1 MTKSSPNKKFFLLN
15 RQPLVL
21 LIFSSVSFLLIL
33 LRLIFL
39 QLLNYESFRKMSDE
53 NRIRLIASQ
62 PIRGR
67 ILDKN
72 GYVLADSRVKYSL
85 IIKPQSVNE
94 SDWEKHKLIISD
106 LLNIDKNFIQTQYF
120 GGLKNQKL
128 AVKIIDDLS
137 VDQLIKF
144 KENEDNLLSF
154 EIATKLIR
162 NYPYKSIAA
171 HVIGYTQPIT
181 DSEYKFLSK
190 KGYKLNDLIGRTGI
204 EYVYEDLIRG
214 EWGGEMVEVNS
225 FGKFQRSLGV
235 KNSRQGN
242 DIELTIDMDLQLVAE
257 EVLKNKKAG
266 AIIVMDP
273 RDGAI
278 KAMASRPTFDLNFF
292 SKDFKPEREYNKL
305 FNSLEK
311 PLFNRALNAYDPGSV
326 WKIVTALAG
335 LESGKFPSDTMLDT
349 KPCITYGSQCFRE
362 HNDLGFGL
370 IGYEDALR
378 VSSNTFFYQ
387 VGYGVGVDEIHKV
400 SRKLGFNS
408 LSGIEISEQENIG
421 LVASSKWAKEGRG
434 WGEPGRTPWVPEDI
448 ASMSIGQFV
457 VQVTPIQI
465 ARAYAAIANG
475 GYLVTPHLVKKDGE
489 FLSDKKRIKID
500 IDPKNIQLIKSGL
513 RKVVESGTG
522 VSINYGVS
530 NLPPVSGKTGTAE
543 DGEGGLDHAWFVCF
557 TPSEKSELVIVAFAQ
572 NTPGGGSV
580 HALPMAREI
589 LKVWNEKKM
598 ILIFSFKVY
607 VFNFFI
613 CKSL

>member
-1 MTKSSPNKKFFLLN
+1 MKNSNFYNKFPSFN
-15 RQPLVL
+15 RQPLVFY
-21 LIFSSVSFLLIL
+21 LITTFTFSLIL
-33 LRLIFL
+33 IRLIFL
-39 QLLNYESFRKMSDE
+39 QLLNHETYKKMSDE
-53 NRIRLIASQ
+53 NRIRLISTQ

-72 GYVLADSRVKYSL
+72 GLILADSRFKYSL
-85 IIKPQSVNE
+85 IIKPQYVSKKAWQKYKSKISKLFNIS
-94 SDWEKHKLIISD
+94 SDSLQKKYSD
-106 LLNIDKNFIQTQYF
+106 
-120 GGLKNQKL
+120 GLKNKNFSITL
-128 AVKIIDDLS
+128 LDDLK
-137 VDQLIKF
+137 VDQVIKF
-144 KENEDNLLSF
+144 KENENILNGL
-154 EIATKLIR
+154 EISTKMIR
-162 NYPYKSIAA
+162 NYPYKTVAS

-181 DSEYKFLSK
+181 DSEFNILSK

-204 EYVYEDLIRG
+204 EFVYEDHIRG
-214 EWGGEMVEVNS
+214 EWGGEMIEVNS
-225 FGKFQRSLGV
+225 SGTFTKSLGI
-235 KNSRQGN
+235 KPSKQGK
-242 DIELTIDMDLQLVAE
+242 DLELTIDLNLQLIAE
-257 EVLKNKKAG
+257 EVLKDKNGG

-278 KAMASRPTFDLNFF
+278 RAMASKPTFDLNFF
-292 SKDFKPEREYNKL
+292 SKEFKPEKEYNAL
-305 FNSLEK
+305 FNSPAK

-326 WKIVTALAG
+326 WKIVTAIAG
-335 LESGKFPSDTMLDT
+335 LESGKFPPETFLET

-362 HNDLGFGL
+362 HNDLGFGT

-387 VGYGVGVDEIHKV
+387 IGYGVGVDEIYNV
-400 SRKLGFNS
+400 SKKLGFAS
-408 LSGIEISEQENIG
+408 LSGIEISEQENVG
-421 LVASSKWAKEGRG
+421 LVASSQWAKKGRG

-475 GYLVTPHLVKKDGE
+475 GYLVTPHLSKKEDQ
-489 FLSDKKRIKID
+489 LLINQKRIKID
-500 IDPKNIQLIKSGL
+500 IDPNNLQLVKNGL

-543 DGEGGLDHAWFVCF
+543 DGEGGSDHAWFVCF
-557 TPSEKSELVIVAFAQ
+557 TPSDKSELLIVAFAQ

-589 LKVWNEKKM
+589 LKVWNENK
-598 ILIFSFKVY
+598 
-607 VFNFFI
+607 
-613 CKSL
+613 

>member
-1 MTKSSPNKKFFLLN
+1 MKKNSSNKKLVLLK
-15 RQPLVL
+15 RQPLAL
-21 LIFSSVSFLLIL
+21 LIFSSFSFLLIL

-39 QLLNYESFRKMSDE
+39 QLLNYESFQKMSDE

-72 GYVLADSRVKYSL
+72 GYVLADSRVQYSL
-85 IIKPQSVNE
+85 IIKPQLIKKTN
-94 SDWEKHKLIISD
+94 WEKHKLTISD
-106 LLNIDKNFIQTQYF
+106 LLNVDSNVVQKKYID
-120 GGLKNQKL
+120 GLKNQKL
-128 AVKIIDDLS
+128 SVTIIDDLN

-162 NYPYKSIAA
+162 NYPYKSLAA

-181 DSEYKFLSK
+181 DSEYKSLSK

-204 EYVYEDLIRG
+204 EYAYEDSIRG
-214 EWGGEMVEVNS
+214 EWGGEMIEVNS
-225 FGKFQRSLGV
+225 LGKFQKSLGI
-235 KNSRQGN
+235 KPSIQGE
-242 DIELTIDMDLQLVAE
+242 DIELTIDINLQLVAE
-257 EVLKNKKAG
+257 AVLKDKKAG

-278 KAMASRPTFDLNFF
+278 RAMASKPTFDLNFF
-292 SKDFKPEREYNKL
+292 SKDFKPEREYNQL
-305 FNSLEK
+305 FNSPEK

-335 LESGKFPSDTMLDT
+335 LESGKFPVDTMLET
-349 KPCITYGSQCFRE
+349 KPCITYGNQCFRE
-362 HNDLGFGL
+362 HNDLGFGV

-387 VGYGVGVDEIHKV
+387 VGYGVGVDKINEL

-421 LVASSKWAKEGRG
+421 LVASSQWAKEGRG

-448 ASMSIGQFV
+448 ASMSIGQMV

-475 GYLVTPHLVKKDGE
+475 GYLVTPHLTKNNEK
-489 FLSDKKRIKID
+489 FSSDQSRIKID
-500 IDPKNIQLIKSGL
+500 IDTQHIQLIKSGL

-522 VSINYGVS
+522 VAINTGVN

-543 DGEGGLDHAWFVCF
+543 DWKTGLDHAWFVCF
-557 TPSEKSELVIVAFAQ
+557 TPSEKSELLVVAFAQ
-572 NTPGGGSV
+572 NTPGGGSR
-580 HALPMAREI
+580 HALPMAKEI
-589 LKVWNEKKM
+589 LKAWNK
-598 ILIFSFKVY
+598 
-607 VFNFFI
+607 NN
-613 CKSL
+613 

>member
-1 MTKSSPNKKFFLLN
+1 MIKISPNKIRNSLK
-15 RQPLVL
+15 RQPLILVTATSIL
-21 LIFSSVSFLLIL
+21 FLLIL

-39 QLLNYESFRKMSDE
+39 QLFNYESFKKMSDE
-53 NRIRLIASQ
+53 NRIRLISSQ

-85 IIKPQSVNE
+85 ILKPQSVKE
-94 SDWEKHKLIISD
+94 STWDKQKLDISA
-106 LLNIDKNFIQTQYF
+106 LLGLDINVIQKKYF
-120 GGLKNQKL
+120 DGSKNQKL
-128 AVKIIDDLS
+128 SLTIIDDLN

-144 KENEDNLLSF
+144 KENEENLYSF

-162 NYPYKSIAA
+162 NYPYKSVAA

-181 DSEYKFLSK
+181 NSEYKFLAN
-190 KGYKLNDLIGRTGI
+190 KGYRLNDLIGRTGI
-204 EYVYEDLIRG
+204 EYAYEDLIRG

-225 FGKFQRSLGV
+225 LGKFQRTLGI
-235 KNSRQGN
+235 KPSIRGK
-242 DIELTIDMDLQLVAE
+242 DIQLTIDLNLQLVAE
-257 EVLKNKKAG
+257 EVLKDKKAG

-278 KAMASRPTFDLNFF
+278 RAMASKPTFDLNFF
-292 SKDFKPEREYNKL
+292 SKDFKPEKEYNIL
-305 FNSLEK
+305 FNSPEK

-335 LESGKFPSDTMLDT
+335 LESGKFPRDTILDT

-362 HNDLGFGL
+362 HNDLGFGS

-387 VGYGVGVDEIHKV
+387 IGYGVGVDKINEIA
-400 SRKLGFNS
+400 RKLGFNS
-408 LSGIEISEQENIG
+408 LSGIEISEQENRG
-421 LVASSKWAKEGRG
+421 LVASSEWAKEGRG

-457 VQVTPIQI
+457 VQVSPIQI
-465 ARAYAAIANG
+465 AKAYAVIANG
-475 GYLVTPHLVKKDGE
+475 GYLVTPHLAKNDAE
-489 FLSDKKRIKID
+489 YLSNKKRIKLD
-500 IDPKNIQLIKSGL
+500 IDPNNIELIGTGL

-543 DGEGGLDHAWFVCF
+543 DGEGGSDHAWFVCF
-557 TPSEKSELVIVAFAQ
+557 TPSEKSELLVVAFAQ

-580 HALPMAREI
+580 HALPMARQI
-589 LKVWNEKKM
+589 LKVWNEK
-598 ILIFSFKVY
+598 
-607 VFNFFI
+607 
-613 CKSL
+613 

>member
-1 MTKSSPNKKFFLLN
+1 
-15 RQPLVL
+15 
-21 LIFSSVSFLLIL
+21 
-33 LRLIFL
+33 
-39 QLLNYESFRKMSDE
+39 MSDE
-53 NRIRLIASQ
+53 NRIRLIATQ
-62 PIRGR
+62 PIRGK

-72 GYVLADSRVKYSL
+72 GFILADSRVRYSL
-85 IIKPQSVNE
+85 IIKPQSVNK
-94 SDWEKHKLIISD
+94 SNWEKHKLSIAN
-106 LLNIDKNFIQTQYF
+106 LLNIDKKVIQEKYLN
-120 GGLKNQKL
+120 GLQNQKL
-128 AVKIIDDLS
+128 SVSIIDDLN

-144 KENEDNLLSF
+144 KENEDNLFSF
-154 EIATKLIR
+154 QIATKLIR
-162 NYPYKSIAA
+162 NYPYQSVAS

-181 DSEYKFLSK
+181 ESEYNVLSK
-190 KGYKLNDLIGRTGI
+190 KGYRLNDLIGRTGI

-225 FGKFQRSLGV
+225 LGKFQGSLGI
-235 KNSRQGN
+235 KPSKQGN
-242 DIELTIDMDLQLVAE
+242 DIELTIDMNLQLVAE
-257 EVLKNKKAG
+257 KVLKDKKAG

-278 KAMASRPTFDLNFF
+278 RAMASKPTFDLNFF
-292 SKDFKPEREYNKL
+292 SKDFKPEKEYNKL
-305 FNSLEK
+305 FNSPEK

-335 LESGKFPSDTMLDT
+335 LESGKFPIDTMLET

-362 HNDLGFGL
+362 HNDLGFGV

-387 VGYGVGVDEIHKV
+387 VGYGVGVDEIYKV
-400 SRKLGFNS
+400 AKKLGFNS

-421 LVASSKWAKEGRG
+421 LVASSDWAEEGRG

-465 ARAYAAIANG
+465 ARAYAVIANG
-475 GYLVTPHLVKKDGE
+475 GYLVTPYLVKKDAE
-489 FLSDKKRIKID
+489 NLSYHKRIKLD
-500 IDPKNIQLIKSGL
+500 IDPKNIDLIKRGL

-522 VSINYGVS
+522 VSMNYGVS

-557 TPSEKSELVIVAFAQ
+557 TPSEKSELLVVAFAQ

-589 LKVWNEKKM
+589 LKVWNEKK
-598 ILIFSFKVY
+598 
-607 VFNFFI
+607 
-613 CKSL
+613 

>member
-1 MTKSSPNKKFFLLN
+1 MSLK

-21 LIFSSVSFLLIL
+21 FIFSSISFLLIF

-39 QLLNYESFRKMSDE
+39 QVINYESFRKMSDE

-85 IIKPQSVNE
+85 IIKPQSVNKIT
-94 SDWEKHKLIISD
+94 WEKHKLFISD
-106 LLNIDKNFIQTQYF
+106 LLNIDRNKIQEKYF
-120 GGLKNQKL
+120 EGKKNQQL
-128 AVKIIDDLS
+128 SVTILDDIN

-144 KENEDNLLSF
+144 KENEKNLFSF

-162 NYPYKSIAA
+162 NYPYKNVAS

-181 DSEYKFLSK
+181 DSEYKFLSN

-204 EYVYEDLIRG
+204 EYVFEDFIRG
-214 EWGGEMVEVNS
+214 EWGGEMIEVNS
-225 FGKFQRSLGV
+225 LGEFQKSLGI
-235 KNSRQGN
+235 KPSIQGN
-242 DIELTIDMDLQLVAE
+242 DIELTIDLNLQLVAE
-257 EVLKNKKAG
+257 EVLKDKKAG

-278 KAMASRPTFDLNFF
+278 IAMASRPTFDLNFF
-292 SKDFKPEREYNKL
+292 SKDFKPQKEYDDL
-305 FNSLEK
+305 FNSPSK

-335 LESGKFPSDTMLDT
+335 LESGKFPMDTLLDT

-362 HNDLGFGL
+362 HNDLGFGK

-387 VGYGVGVDEIHKV
+387 VGYGVGVDEIYHV
-400 SRKLGFNS
+400 SKMLGFS
-408 LSGIEISEQENIG
+408 ALSGIEISEQENIG
-421 LVASSKWAKEGRG
+421 LVASSEWAEKGRG
-434 WGEPGRTPWVPEDI
+434 WGQPGRTPWVPEDI

-489 FLSDKKRIKID
+489 YLSNKKRIKLE
-500 IDPKNIQLIKSGL
+500 IDPKNIQLIKNGL

-522 VSINYGVS
+522 VSINYGIS

-557 TPSEKSELVIVAFAQ
+557 TPSENSELLVVAFAQ

-580 HALPMAREI
+580 HALPMAKEI
-589 LKVWNEKKM
+589 LKVWNDKK
-598 ILIFSFKVY
+598 
-607 VFNFFI
+607 
-613 CKSL
+613 

>member
-1 MTKSSPNKKFFLLN
+1 LNKITSTNKRISSKRK
-15 RQPLVL
+15 PLVF
-21 LIFSSVSFLLIL
+21 LIFSSIAFLLIL

-39 QLLNYESFRKMSDE
+39 QLLNYESFKKRSDE
-53 NRIRLIASQ
+53 NRIRLISSQ

-72 GYVLADSRVKYSL
+72 GNVLADSRVKYSL
-85 IIKPQSVNE
+85 IIKPHSIDLRN
-94 SDWEKHKLIISD
+94 WEKQKLTISN
-106 LLNIDKNFIQTQYF
+106 LLNIDVNLIQMKYVD
-120 GGLKNQKL
+120 GLKNQKL
-128 AVKIIDDLS
+128 SVTILDDLKE
-137 VDQLIKF
+137 DQLIKF
-144 KENEDNLLSF
+144 KENENKLFSF
-154 EIATKLIR
+154 EISTKLIR
-162 NYPYKSIAA
+162 NYPYKSLAA

-181 DSEYKFLSK
+181 NSEYKYLSNK
-190 KGYKLNDLIGRTGI
+190 DYKLNDLIGRTGI
-204 EYVYEDLIRG
+204 EYFYEDSIRG
-214 EWGGEMVEVNS
+214 EWGGEMIEVNS
-225 FGKFQRSLGV
+225 LGKYQRSLGI
-235 KNSRQGN
+235 KPSKQGR
-242 DIELTIDMDLQLVAE
+242 DVELTIDLELQLVAE
-257 EVLKNKKAG
+257 KVLKDKKAG

-278 KAMASRPTFDLNFF
+278 RALASKPTFDLNFF
-292 SKDFKPEREYNKL
+292 SKDFKPEREFNKI
-305 FNSLEK
+305 FNSPEK

-335 LESGKFPSDTMLDT
+335 LESGKFPSDTMLET

-362 HNDLGFGL
+362 HNDLGFGT

-421 LVASSKWAKEGRG
+421 LVASSQWAKEGRG
-434 WGEPGRTPWVPEDI
+434 WGEAGRTPWVLEDI
-448 ASMSIGQFV
+448 ASMSIGQMV

-475 GYLVTPHLVKKDGE
+475 GYLVTPYLTKKDEE
-489 FLSDKKRIKID
+489 FSSDLSRIKLD
-500 IDPKNIQLIKSGL
+500 IDPKNIELIKNGL

-522 VSINYGVS
+522 VEISTGVK

-543 DGEGGLDHAWFVCF
+543 DWKTGLDHAWFVCF
-557 TPSEKSELVIVAFAQ
+557 TPSDKSELLVVAFAQ

-580 HALPMAREI
+580 HALPMAKEI
-589 LKVWNEKKM
+589 LKVWNENN
-598 ILIFSFKVY
+598 L
-607 VFNFFI
+607 
-613 CKSL
+613 

>member
-1 MTKSSPNKKFFLLN
+1 MIKSNSNKKLTSLK

-21 LIFSSVSFLLIL
+21 LIFSSISFLLIL

-39 QLLNYESFRKMSDE
+39 QLLNHESFKTMSDE
-53 NRIRLIASQ
+53 NRIRLIAAQ

-72 GYVLADSRVKYSL
+72 GYILADSRVKYSL
-85 IIKPQSVNE
+85 IIKPQSVNQ
-94 SDWEKHKLIISD
+94 SNWEKHKLLISD
-106 LLNIDKNFIQTQYF
+106 LLKVDSNLIQNKF
-120 GGLKNQKL
+120 FNGLKNQKL
-128 AVKIIDDLS
+128 SVTILEDLN

-154 EIATKLIR
+154 EIASKLIR
-162 NYPYKSIAA
+162 NYPYKSVAA

-181 DSEYKFLSK
+181 DSEYSFLSK
-190 KGYKLNDLIGRTGI
+190 KGYKFNDLIGRTGI
-204 EYVYEDLIRG
+204 EYVYEDFIRG
-214 EWGGEMVEVNS
+214 EWGGEMIEVNS
-225 FGKFQRSLGV
+225 LGKFQKSLGI
-235 KNSRQGN
+235 KPPLQGN
-242 DIELTIDMDLQLVAE
+242 DIELTIDMNLQLVAE
-257 EVLKNKKAG
+257 QALKDKKAG

-278 KAMASRPTFDLNFF
+278 RAMASKPTFDLNFF
-292 SKDFKPEREYNKL
+292 SKDFKPQKEYNEL
-305 FNSLEK
+305 FDSPDK

-335 LESGKFPSDTMLDT
+335 LESGSFPSNTLLET

-362 HNDLGFGL
+362 HNDLGFGV

-387 VGYGVGVDEIHKV
+387 VGYGVGVDKIYEI

-408 LSGIEISEQENIG
+408 FSGIEISEQENVGFI
-421 LVASSKWAKEGRG
+421 ANSEWAKKGRG
-434 WGEPGRTPWVPEDI
+434 WGKPGRTPWVPEDI

-475 GYLVTPHLVKKDGE
+475 GYLVTPHLVKNDGE
-489 FLSDKKRIKID
+489 NFSDKKRIKLD
-500 IDPKNIQLIKSGL
+500 FDPKNIELIKRGL
-513 RKVVESGTG
+513 RKVIESGTG
-522 VSINYGVS
+522 VSMNYGVS

-557 TPSEKSELVIVAFAQ
+557 TPSEKSELLVVAFAQ

-580 HALPMAREI
+580 HALPMARQI
-589 LKVWNEKKM
+589 LKVWNEQK
-598 ILIFSFKVY
+598 
-607 VFNFFI
+607 
-613 CKSL
+613 

>member
-1 MTKSSPNKKFFLLN
+1 
-15 RQPLVL
+15 
-21 LIFSSVSFLLIL
+21 
-33 LRLIFL
+33 
-39 QLLNYESFRKMSDE
+39 MSDE
-53 NRIRLIASQ
+53 NRIRLISSQ

-72 GYVLADSRVKYSL
+72 GYVLANSRVKYSL
-85 IIKPQSVNE
+85 IIKPQTINKRN
-94 SDWEKHKLIISD
+94 WEKHKLRISD
-106 LLNIDKNFIQTQYF
+106 LLKIDSNVIQKKYF
-120 GGLKNQKL
+120 DGFKKQELS
-128 AVKIIDDLS
+128 VTIVDDLNEE
-137 VDQLIKF
+137 QIIKF

-154 EIATKLIR
+154 EIATRLIR
-162 NYPYKSIAA
+162 NYPYKSVAA
-171 HVIGYTQPIT
+171 HVIGYTQPIN
-181 DSEYKFLSK
+181 DSEYKFLSN

-204 EYVYEDLIRG
+204 EFVYEDLIRG
-214 EWGGEMVEVNS
+214 EWGGEMIEVNS
-225 FGKFQRSLGV
+225 LGKFQRSLGI
-235 KNSRQGN
+235 KPSRQGN
-242 DIELTIDMDLQLVAE
+242 DIKLTIDMNLQLVAE
-257 EVLKNKKAG
+257 EALKDKKAG

-278 KAMASRPTFDLNFF
+278 RAMVSKPTFDLNFF
-292 SKDFKPEREYNKL
+292 SKDFKPQKEYDEL
-305 FNSLEK
+305 FNSPEK

-335 LESGKFPSDTMLDT
+335 LESGKFPINTMLET
-349 KPCITYGSQCFRE
+349 KPCITYGRQCFRE
-362 HNDLGFGL
+362 HNDLGFGV

-387 VGYGVGVDEIHKV
+387 VGYGVGVDEIYEV

-421 LVASSKWAKEGRG
+421 LVANSQWAKDGRG

-457 VQVTPIQI
+457 VQVTPIQL
-465 ARAYAAIANG
+465 ARAYAVIANG

-489 FLSDKKRIKID
+489 YLSDNRRIKID
-500 IDPKNIQLIKSGL
+500 IDPKNIQLIKRGL

-557 TPSEKSELVIVAFAQ
+557 TPSDKSELLVVAFAQ

-589 LKVWNEKKM
+589 LKAW
-598 ILIFSFKVY
+598 SQ
-607 VFNFFI
+607 
-613 CKSL
+613 KS

>member
-1 MTKSSPNKKFFLLN
+1 M
-15 RQPLVL
+15 Q
-21 LIFSSVSFLLIL
+21 
-33 LRLIFL
+33 
-39 QLLNYESFRKMSDE
+39 MSDE

-72 GYVLADSRVKYSL
+72 GNVLADSRVKYSL
-85 IIKPQSVNE
+85 IIKPQAVNE
-94 SDWEKHKLIISD
+94 SDWGKHKLIISD
-106 LLNIDKNFIQTQYF
+106 LLNIDKNLIQTKYF
-120 GGLKNQKL
+120 DGLKNQKL
-128 AVKIIDDLS
+128 AVTIIDDLS
-137 VDQLIKF
+137 VNQLIKF
-144 KENEDNLLSF
+144 KENEDNLFSF

-162 NYPYKSIAA
+162 NYPYKSLAA
-171 HVIGYTQPIT
+171 HLIGYTQPIT
-181 DSEYKFLSK
+181 DLEYKFLSK

-204 EYVYEDLIRG
+204 EYVYEDFIRG

-225 FGKFQRSLGV
+225 LGKFQRSLGV
-235 KNSRQGN
+235 KPSIQGN
-242 DIELTIDMDLQLVAE
+242 DIELTIDMELQLIAE
-257 EVLKNKKAG
+257 EVLKDKKAG

-292 SKDFKPEREYNKL
+292 SKDFKPEKEYNKL
-305 FNSLEK
+305 FNSTEK

-335 LESGKFPSDTMLDT
+335 LESGKFPIDTMLET

-362 HNDLGFGL
+362 HNDLGFGV

-457 VQVTPIQI
+457 VQVTPIQL

-475 GYLVTPHLVKKDGE
+475 GYLVTPHLVKKDDGNV
-489 FLSDKKRIKID
+489 LDKQRIKID
-500 IDPKNIQLIKSGL
+500 IDPNNIQLIKDGL

-557 TPSEKSELVIVAFAQ
+557 TPSEKSELLIVAFAQ

-580 HALPMAREI
+580 HALPMARQI
-589 LKVWNEKKM
+589 LKVWNEQ
-598 ILIFSFKVY
+598 
-607 VFNFFI
+607 N
-613 CKSL
+613 

>member
-1 MTKSSPNKKFFLLN
+1 LTKTNPNKKIISLK

-21 LIFSSVSFLLIL
+21 LIFTSISFLLIL
-33 LRLIFL
+33 CRLIFL
-39 QLLNYESFRKMSDE
+39 QLFNYESFKKMSDE

-85 IIKPQSVNE
+85 IIKPQSVNK
-94 SDWEKHKLIISD
+94 SNWEKHKLSISN
-106 LLNIDKNFIQTQYF
+106 LLNIDSKEIQKKYSD
-120 GGLKNQKL
+120 GLKNQKL
-128 AVKIIDDLS
+128 SVIILDDLN

-144 KENEDNLLSF
+144 KENEGNLISF
-154 EIATKLIR
+154 EITTKLIR
-162 NYPYKSIAA
+162 NYPYKSLAA

-181 DSEYKFLSK
+181 QLEYKFLSK

-204 EYVYEDLIRG
+204 EYVYEDFIRG

-225 FGKFQRSLGV
+225 LGKFQRSLGIRPPV
-235 KNSRQGN
+235 QGN
-242 DIELTIDMDLQLVAE
+242 DIELTIDLKLQLVAE
-257 EVLKNKKAG
+257 EVLKDKKAG

-278 KAMASRPTFDLNFF
+278 RAMTSKPTFDLNFF
-292 SKDFKPEREYNKL
+292 SKDFKPEKEYNKL
-305 FNSLEK
+305 FNSPEK

-335 LESGKFPSDTMLDT
+335 LESGKFPRGTMLET
-349 KPCITYGSQCFRE
+349 KPCITYGSHCFRE
-362 HNDLGFGL
+362 HNDLGFGV

-387 VGYGVGVDEIHKV
+387 VGYGVGVDEIYKV

-408 LSGIEISEQENIG
+408 LSGVEISEQENIG
-421 LVASSKWAKEGRG
+421 LVANSEWAKEGRG
-434 WGEPGRTPWVPEDI
+434 WGQPGRTPWVPEDI

-475 GYLVTPHLVKKDGE
+475 GYLITPYLVKKDE
-489 FLSDKKRIKID
+489 EKNLSDKKLIPID
-500 IDPKNIQLIKSGL
+500 IDPHNLQLIKSGL

-522 VSINYGVS
+522 VSINYQIT

-557 TPSEKSELVIVAFAQ
+557 TPSEKSELLVVAFAQ
-572 NTPGGGSV
+572 NTPGGGAV

-589 LKVWNEKKM
+589 LKVWNEKE
-598 ILIFSFKVY
+598 
-607 VFNFFI
+607 
-613 CKSL
+613 